1 DGTITASDSILHLQG
16 VSEAVIYL
24 VNETSY
30 NGFDKHPVKEGAPY
44 IEKVNDNAWHLVNYT
59 YPELKQRHITDYQN
73 IFNRA
78 KFEDVLIIGYMTLNI
93 FNRAKFALKG
103 AKFDNKRT
111 TDQQLFDYTEKEE
124 QN

>member
-1 DGTITASDSILHLQG
+1 MGKPENSRHSCSILSIKNQDGTITAYRFYSHLQD

-59 YPELKQRHITDYQN
+59 YPELKQRHITDYQ
-73 IFNRA
+73 
-78 KFEDVLIIGYMTLNI
+78 K
-93 FNRAKFALKG
+93 
-103 AKFDNKRT
+103 
-111 TDQQLFDYTEKEE
+111 LFDRATVC
-124 QN
+124 N